1 MKGILTMYHF
11 LKGKVDEVGKDFI
24 ILNVNN
30 VGYFIF
36 LATMKKFNI
45 NEEVKLFI
53 HTVFKED
60 GQYLIGFSNKEE
72 KELCNLLL
80 LTKGVGP
87 KTAINILR
95 SSSVNLFKEAIAK
108 EDINYIKSIPALG
121 TKVAQQIIF
130 DLKDKI
136 ISESNILSTIEYNKM
151 NEVRNVL
158 RSFGYKNYQIESEL
172 VTFKQFDMDLQD
184 IIKVLVSK
192 LTLKY
197 GNK

>member
-1 MKGILTMYHF
+1 MYHF

-72 KELCNLLL
+72 KELFNLLL
-80 LTKGVGP
+80 LTKGVGS

>member
-1 MKGILTMYHF
+1 MYHF

-72 KELCNLLL
+72 KELFNLLL

-108 EDINYIKSIPALG
+108 EDIS
-121 TKVAQQIIF
+121 
-130 DLKDKI
+130 D
-136 ISESNILSTIEYNKM
+136 
-151 NEVRNVL
+151 
-158 RSFGYKNYQIESEL
+158 
-172 VTFKQFDMDLQD
+172 
-184 IIKVLVSK
+184 
-192 LTLKY
+192 
-197 GNK
+197 